1 MPEGIR
7 RERIDIYP
15 EGYNEE
21 EWELLSDK
29 LCERKVVLHRKPA
42 EYVAIEYVIHKAV
55 RKDDIERTNR
65 CAAAP
70 QTPIAKSYA
79 GLTVLTNLMVGKYV
93 DRLPFYRQIE
103 MMKRL
108 GMDIPPAT
116 VSDWFKDVADLL
128 RPLYYRIRDL
138 VMDTDYIQADE
149 TTMPIVDD
157 EKHRTVKGYL
167 WQICAVTRKLL
178 FFHYD
183 KGSRSKDV
191 ALGLFAHFMGAL
203 QTDGYAVYDYYEGK
217 DGVLCLNCW
226 SHTRRGFDRSM
237 NNDAARSKYAIE
249 QIGLLYEVERKAD
262 DENLTCDERRDLR
275 MRLAVPILQTFEVWL
290 KNEASKVLPKSP
302 WAGLSTMRSP
312 TTTACAAMSSTAGTG

>member
-1 MPEGIR
+1 
-7 RERIDIYP
+7 
-15 EGYNEE
+15 
-21 EWELLSDK
+21 
-29 LCERKVVLHRKPA
+29 
-42 EYVAIEYVIHKAV
+42 
-55 RKDDIERTNR
+55 
-65 CAAAP
+65 
-70 QTPIAKSYA
+70 
-79 GLTVLTNLMVGKYV
+79 MVGKYV
-93 DRLPFYRQIE
+93 DSLPFYRQIE

-138 VMDTDYIQADE
+138 VMETDYIQADE
-149 TTMPIVDD
+149 TTVPIVDD
-157 EKHRTVKGYL
+157 EKHKTVKGYL

-191 ALGLFAHFMGAL
+191 ALGLFAHFRGAL

-226 SHTRRGFDRSM
+226 GHTRRGFDRSM
-237 NNDAARSKYAIE
+237 SNDAARSKHAIE

-262 DENLTCDERRDLR
+262 DENLTYDERRDLR

-290 KNEASKVLPKSP
+290 KNEAPKVLPKSP
-302 WAGLSTMRSP
+302 IGKGHQLCDRPLRPPVPLCHRRQVQDRHQPCRERAASSRADALMLC
-312 TTTACAAMSSTAGTG
+312 TT